1 MYIKQN
7 FKNGEILNAEKLN
20 HIEDGLVEIENN
32 TIKTDYA
39 YKTLMNNAT
48 FERTGYHGGTNL
60 VTSGKVYG
68 HALFNISKFSTDT
81 FNVIV
86 DNGVEKQTFEAS
98 ADKNYRDNAI
108 FFGLPGFDDGKDYKS
123 CGVDQVNE
131 TEYNLS
137 IPTALCN
144 EGEVKVTVLQKISDE
159 RVQVNN
165 QGYPI
170 NRPLVLDATIDY
182 AHLPYV
188 GDEALQAILDGR
200 QILVKVPN
208 ANGQTLYAN
217 YMPVFQY
224 QLPDQN
230 NSYLTLL
237 YMKDGLANNLVAAL
251 GSMMQGGQPNFST
264 VYGQLDLPLS
274 KTYTETPLK

>member
-1 MYIKQN
+1 MYTKQF
-7 FKNGEILNAEKLN
+7 FKDGDLLNAEKLN
-20 HIEDGLVEIENN
+20 HIEDGIVEIEDEIDN
-32 TIKTDYA
+32 KDYA

-98 ADKNYRDNAI
+98 AYAGYHDNAI
-108 FFGLPGFDDGKDYKS
+108 FFGIPGFDQS

-131 TEYNLS
+131 TEYDLS
-137 IPTALCN
+137 IPTALYDER

-159 RVQVNN
+159 KVSVND

-182 AHLPYV
+182 THLPYV

-200 QILVKVPN
+200 QILIKVPN

-251 GSMMQGGQPNFST
+251 GSMMQGGQPDFST